1 MSTELTP
8 KNDALAGI
16 PSGAGDIHVYFI
28 LDRSGSM
35 QGSEADVIG
44 GFNSFI
50 ATLRSQ
56 SNLGACTI
64 SATRFDNVVEHF
76 WQRLALDDV
85 PTMDATHF
93 APRGSTA
100 LLDAVGETLSSIDDD
115 PNDRFLA
122 IIHTDGQE
130 NASREWTTDKIR
142 ALIGKYKARGN
153 WSFAFFGAD
162 TDAWTAAEAFGM
174 DRSDTMAYAKSRT
187 TEAYA
192 ANARVVSNWRADPT
206 LRSSKTFGEST
217 KAVQDNPDLTD
228 EEIARILKEE

>member
-8 KNDALAGI
+8 RTDALEGI
-16 PSGAGDIHVYFI
+16 SSGGGDIHVYFI

-56 SNLGACTI
+56 ASLGACTI
-64 SATRFDNVVEHF
+64 SATRFDNVVVHF
-76 WQRLALDDV
+76 WQRLPLADV
-85 PTMDATHF
+85 PVMDATHF

-100 LLDAVGETLSSIDDD
+100 LLDAVGETLTSIEDN
-115 PNDRFLA
+115 PHDRFLA

-130 NASREWTTDKIR
+130 NASREWTTEKIQELIA
-142 ALIGKYKARGN
+142 ALKARGN

-162 TDAWTAAEAFGM
+162 TDSWTAAQAYGM
-174 DRSDTMAYAKSRT
+174 DRSATMDYAKSRT
-187 TEAYA
+187 RDAYT
-192 ANARVVSNWRADPT
+192 ANARVVSNWRANPT
-206 LRSSKTFGEST
+206 MRSSKTFGETT